1 MSAPETKNNI
11 FLFPDERDRRGGRPV
26 EGGRQYP
33 VGYHLLLFLFFH
45 RNKFVTLLSVA
56 ASMSQLQVVY
66 VGGVA
71 TFSQGDNV
79 VDRRAKW
86 VGVFQTEVH
95 RLAADTTYRLR
106 CVDPLLILFKL
117 TAMRSFLVRPVSHI
131 ITNTKERS
139 RRSLVCPYSYLI
151 EKARCRSRTGKV
163 TMTGMTPSFPGCH
176 RYKGDYR
183 KEYMNNPMR
192 YFVVP
197 I

>member
-1 MSAPETKNNI
+1 MLDEFFRCPHLKRKII

-79 VDRRAKW
+79 VDRRAEG

-95 RLAADTTYRLR
+95 RLATDPAHGLR
-106 CVDPLLILFKL
+106 CVYSLPVLLKL
-117 TAMRSFLVRPVSHI
+117 TAVSA
-131 ITNTKERS
+131 
-139 RRSLVCPYSYLI
+139 YL
-151 EKARCRSRTGKV
+151 S
-163 TMTGMTPSFPGCH
+163 
-176 RYKGDYR
+176 
-183 KEYMNNPMR
+183 
-192 YFVVP
+192 
-197 I
+197 